1 MQETQGLKIVII
13 GGGSS
18 YTPEFVEGLIK
29 RKSELP
35 VRELWLVDIEKGREK
50 LSIVGE
56 LAKRMVEQA
65 GVSIKIYTTFN
76 RREALKGADF
86 VATQIRVGLLE
97 ARAKDERIPLSHG
110 FMGQETNGAG
120 GLLKG
125 LRTVPVIL
133 EIAEEMHEICPDA
146 WLVNFTNPTGMLT
159 EALVRYSKHKRI
171 IGLCNVPIGMEK
183 GLANILEIDP
193 ERLRIDF
200 LGLNHM
206 VYGFNV
212 WIDDENKTD
221 EVMNRYIEKSESIN
235 MQNITPMEWEVNFI
249 KALGLIPCPYHKYYY
264 KTRNMLEDELV
275 KYEKGKTRAEEVIE
289 TEKELFELYKDP
301 SLKDKPKQLE
311 KRGGAYYSD
320 AACNLISSIYNDK
333 GDLQVVNTI
342 NQGTIKDF
350 PYEYVIETTCKIT
363 KNGPIPHKFVDEL
376 PLKIRGIIH
385 QIKQFEILGAE
396 AAVTG
401 SYQKALLA
409 MVTNPLVSNDIKGVE
424 MLEEMLL
431 ANAQYL
437 PNFFTKTKELIRSK

>member
-56 LAKRMVEQA
+56 LAKRMVEKA
-65 GVSIKIYTTFN
+65 DVSIKIYTTFN
-76 RREALKGADF
+76 RREALIGADF

-97 ARAKDERIPLSHG
+97 ARAKDERIPLSQG

-159 EALVRYSKHKRI
+159 EALVRYSKHKKI

-235 MQNITPMEWEVNFI
+235 MQNITPMEWQVNFI

-333 GDLQVVNTI
+333 GDLQVVNTV

-350 PYEYVIETTCKIT
+350 PYDYVIETTCKIT

-424 MLEEMLL
+424 MLEEMLH

-437 PNFFTKTKELIRSK
+437 PNFFAETKELIRSK